1 MFKLIAR
8 IFLIKQVIDFFRSRR
23 RRTGTARRV

>member
-23 RRTGTARRV
+23 RTRATRY

>member
-23 RRTGTARRV
+23 RRSRPARY

>member
-23 RRTGTARRV
+23 RASTARR

>member
-1 MFKLIAR
+1 MLKLIAR

-23 RRTGTARRV
+23 RSRPGRV

>member
-8 IFLIKQVIDFFRSRR
+8 IFLLKQVIDFFRSRR
-23 RRTGTARRV
+23 RRRAPRY

>member
-8 IFLIKQVIDFFRSRR
+8 IVLIKQVIDFFRSH
-23 RRTGTARRV
+23 RRTRAGRR

>member
-23 RRTGTARRV
+23 RRAPRRV

>member
-8 IFLIKQVIDFFRSRR
+8 IFLLKQVIDFFRSRR
-23 RRTGTARRV
+23 RPKAGRRY

>member
-23 RRTGTARRV
+23 RTGAARRY

>member
-8 IFLIKQVIDFFRSRR
+8 IFLLKQVIDFFRSRR
-23 RRTGTARRV
+23 RKRTTRY

>member
-8 IFLIKQVIDFFRSRR
+8 IFLIKQVIDFFRSRQRTGAGR
-23 RRTGTARRV
+23 RR

>member
-1 MFKLIAR
+1 MFRLIAR

-23 RRTGTARRV
+23 RSRSTRRY

>member
-8 IFLIKQVIDFFRSRR
+8 LFLLKQVIDFFRSRR
-23 RRTGTARRV
+23 RARSTRY

>member
-8 IFLIKQVIDFFRSRR
+8 IFLLKKIVDFFRSRR
-23 RRTGTARRV
+23 RSRAARY

>member
-1 MFKLIAR
+1 MFKLITR

-23 RRTGTARRV
+23 RTRGRRY

>member
-23 RRTGTARRV
+23 RRPARRF

>member
-8 IFLIKQVIDFFRSRR
+8 IFLIKQVVDFFRSRR
-23 RRTGTARRV
+23 RRPARRF

>member
-8 IFLIKQVIDFFRSRR
+8 IFLLKQVIDFFRSRR
-23 RRTGTARRV
+23 RGRTTRR

>member
-1 MFKLIAR
+1 MLRLVAR

-23 RRTGTARRV
+23 RGRSTRRY

>member
-8 IFLIKQVIDFFRSRR
+8 IVLLKQVIDFFRSRR
-23 RRTGTARRV
+23 RGRSSSRY

>member
-8 IFLIKQVIDFFRSRR
+8 LFLVKQVIDFFRARR
-23 RRTGTARRV
+23 RPRTTRR

>member
-1 MFKLIAR
+1 MFRLIAR

-23 RRTGTARRV
+23 RGKATRRY